1 MASIY
6 LKRHFW
12 RYYFSIWKFI
22 IFLTSPLRLYC
33 MFKKNITSIELI
45 YDPVIK
51 ISCEYM
57 LVTLLLKNMQV
68 VARKNE
74 KWYKDSCKRIRG
86 LTQMYENH
94 ISVMFLLPTAHENE
108 CISSFKKLAY
118 VFTIRNVTFYSVRYW
133 SFYGSYK
140 LKCITEHLFCT

>member
-1 MASIY
+1 MEVY
-6 LKRHFW
+6 HF
-12 RYYFSIWKFI
+12 SNKPIEI
-22 IFLTSPLRLYC
+22 VLYVLEEC
-33 MFKKNITSIELI
+33 CISRAHIH
-45 YDPVIK
+45 PGIK

-118 VFTIRNVTFYSVRYW
+118 VFTIRNVTFYSVRY
-133 SFYGSYK
+133 
-140 LKCITEHLFCT
+140 

>member
-1 MASIY
+1 MEVY
-6 LKRHFW
+6 HFSNKPIEIVLYVQEE
-12 RYYFSIWKFI
+12 YYFNRAYIRS
-22 IFLTSPLRLYC
+22 RQ
-33 MFKKNITSIELI
+33 
-45 YDPVIK
+45 IK

-118 VFTIRNVTFYSVRYW
+118 VFTIRNVTFYSVRY
-133 SFYGSYK
+133 
-140 LKCITEHLFCT
+140 